1 MDSSRSFIA
10 PGKIVLL
17 GEYAV
22 LDGAPAIVAAVNRGV
37 RCTVSPHPSRLD
49 IDAVNH
55 RFVGPALAAWSDK
68 PGHYRFEPHNPTE
81 TASKVGL
88 GSSAAATVAAA
99 LAGSSWNNHPL
110 YGDTLFKTAFGI
122 HREVQGSGSGIDV
135 AASVYGG
142 MLQYQQKQITPV
154 PPVQFVVIWSGKSAS
169 TGPRIQQYLNWT
181 SRRTFVQATEALV
194 YNFHQDPVG
203 TIHEANGLLHDMA
216 RRAQVDYATP
226 ALAEIAKIAVRHNGA
241 SKPSGAGGGDC
252 AIACFPSETD
262 AAGFLA
268 ECNEQG
274 YEEVSV
280 SLSEGAHE
288 APACRT

>member
-1 MDSSRSFIA
+1 MYRLAMCSRQAHLHRWLTMDSSRSFIA

-142 MLQYQQKQITPV
+142 MLQQSFAHHDQFTGTGAIT
-154 PPVQFVVIWSGKSAS
+154 
-169 TGPRIQQYLNWT
+169 TGH
-181 SRRTFVQATEALV
+181 SRSSSCSLAAHHGCSMHR
-194 YNFHQDPVG
+194 G
-203 TIHEANGLLHDMA
+203 AN
-216 RRAQVDYATP
+216 
-226 ALAEIAKIAVRHNGA
+226 
-241 SKPSGAGGGDC
+241 
-252 AIACFPSETD
+252 
-262 AAGFLA
+262 
-268 ECNEQG
+268 
-274 YEEVSV
+274 
-280 SLSEGAHE
+280 
-288 APACRT
+288 